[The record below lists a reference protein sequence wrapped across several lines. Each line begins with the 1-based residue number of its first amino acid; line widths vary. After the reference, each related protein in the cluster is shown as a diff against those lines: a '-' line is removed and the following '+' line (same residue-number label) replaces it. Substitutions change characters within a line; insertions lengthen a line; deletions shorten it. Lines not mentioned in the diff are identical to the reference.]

1 MVKSRLHKD
10 IQYKETYAIDPDDI
24 GFETSIYEITLF
36 DEDVEIALGK
46 PKYEYSSKH
55 IIYFPVYLLVNED
68 PVSKIGI
75 YELPDNQMI
84 QSMDEDED
92 YEINEKN
99 VILYIKKEYYTKI
112 MKKNKKD
119 RPETLPLP
127 TPPPPGAAADVTHT
141 PPLPPPQ
148 DEDVFTLKI
157 PLGKQ
162 SPAVK
167 AAEETTKHGIF
178 VNNPTTIIAAPPQQL
193 PEETAEDAAEYKKQF
208 KEGPRNIWLKNFMK
222 NDNYN
227 IIDNEG
233 GGDCFFA
240 VIRDAFK
247 QIGKD
252 TTVEKL
258 RALLSREATEEL
270 YQNYRSLYMMFL
282 GNFQENEKKLKSIKD
297 NSKIIKKRITNS
309 DDKRINEEL
318 LQQAKKLVAEY
329 KDVEK
334 ENVLVREYMQ
344 EFDFMKDITN
354 LEKLREFIQTREF
367 WADTWAISTL
377 EKLLNIKVVIFSQQ
391 SFQEGDLD
399 SVLKCGQLNDSD
411 LERQG
416 NFKPD
421 FYIMTAYKNNNH
433 YMLITYNDRNIFK
446 FPEVPFGVK
455 SLVVN
460 KCMERNSGPYYLI
473 EDFRSLKTKLG
484 LPPNE
489 GEYESD
495 EDADEGDTN
504 KTSQLHDIDLYN
516 KDVVFQFYS
525 KSDPKPKTGRGSGEK
540 IPDIRLLDFTELNK
554 IPNWR
559 RMLDDTWTTKFEV
572 DGKKWQSVEH
582 YMLGAQFRK
591 GFPHFY
597 IQFSL
602 DSGSDMSR
610 DLDMARLA
618 GENAVI
624 RKDVMHKDVKLRD
637 KHITI
642 DPDFYEVKMEPRHE
656 RERIIAL
663 QSKFTQN
670 LDLKHVLLETKD
682 AKLVR
687 FVRSKPT
694 EPDMFLMKLRKK
706 ITK

>member
-55 IIYFPVYLLVNED
+55 IIYFPIYLLVDED

-75 YELPDNQMI
+75 YELRDNEMI
-84 QSMDEDED
+84 QSIDEDED
-92 YEINEKN
+92 YQINEKN
-99 VILYIKKEYYTKI
+99 VILYIKKDYYTKI
-112 MKKNKKD
+112 MKRTKKD
-119 RPETLPLP
+119 RPIPLSTPPTQPVASATLPP
-127 TPPPPGAAADVTHT
+127 TPPQ
-141 PPLPPPQ
+141 Q
-148 DEDVFTLKI
+148 DDVFTLKI
-157 PLGKQ
+157 PEGKQ

-167 AAEETTKHGIF
+167 VAEAATKNGIF
-178 VNNPTTIIAAPPQQL
+178 VNNPAVPPSPPL
-193 PEETAEDAAEYKKQF
+193 PEETAEMAAEYKKQF
-208 KEGPRNIWLKNFMK
+208 TEGPRNIWLKNFMK

-309 DDKRINEEL
+309 DDKRVNEDL

-334 ENVLVREYMQ
+334 ENMLVREYMQ

-354 LEKLREFIQTREF
+354 LEKLREFIQTRDF

-377 EKLLNIKVVIFSQQ
+377 EKLINIKVVIFSQQ

-433 YMLITYNDRNIFK
+433 YMLITYKDKNIFK
-446 FPEVPFGVK
+446 FAEVPFGVK

-473 EDFRSLKTKLG
+473 EDFRALKTRLG

-495 EDADEGDTN
+495 EDVDEGDTN
-504 KTSQLHDIDLYN
+504 KTSQLHDMDLYT

-525 KSDPKPKTGRGSGEK
+525 KSDPKPKAGRGNGEK

-559 RMLDDTWTTKFEV
+559 RMLDDSWSTKFEV

-597 IQFSL
+597 VQFSL

-610 DLDMARLA
+610 ELDMARLA

-624 RKDVMHKDVKLRD
+624 RKDVMYKDVKLRD

-642 DPDFYEVKMEPRHE
+642 DPDFYEVKTEPRHE
-656 RERIIAL
+656 RERTTAL
-663 QSKFTQN
+663 HAKFTQN

-682 AKLVR
+682 ARLVR

-706 ITK
+706 LTK